1 LSTTP
6 NDSPVISDQMISNQM
21 KLPPIW
27 QFSPLED
34 TSDTHRAHGSTRS
47 RHKRASSRAPKP
59 NMSRD
64 RKGMSAS
71 VTTRF
76 FTLQSTNPA
85 RAYSSSRQE
94 FHLHAK
100 LPVISAQFHGW
111 PKTTAISSD
120 YR

>member
-21 KLPPIW
+21 KPPPMR

-64 RKGMSAS
+64 RKACPPRSQLAS
-71 VTTRF
+71 SPFKQQARPEPLRT
-76 FTLQSTNPA
+76 PA
-85 RAYSSSRQE
+85 RE
-94 FHLHAK
+94 FHLHAEF
-100 LPVISAQFHGW
+100 PVISAQ
-111 PKTTAISSD
+111 
-120 YR
+120 